1 MKINNPSLLWQ
12 TAFSTIARFAGVG
25 LNFLVAI
32 IITRNLPV
40 NEAGMLFMLMTLV
53 TGVALFSRVGLEQ
66 WIVKEVA
73 SLPEDNLAA
82 TQLHYLK
89 SAYRLLAVTS
99 FIVALVW
106 LIASPIFKP
115 TLFDNEIH
123 LSLLWI
129 AALGVIFFNIVIIH
143 SAFLKATHH
152 ISESLIVQNAL
163 PAITMLVSIGVFWPL
178 FTKQQN
184 YLWIYTVSLILAG
197 LISWYWLRQW
207 QPAISHSPSSQAV
220 KQVLVKSLPL
230 APVSMFAF
238 LMLWA
243 DTLMTGLLLKNE
255 DVALYNVAA
264 RLSFVSAFFLGALDA
279 TIYPRLLKIHKHT
292 PERLKSFFWQA
303 TLLVVSIL
311 SIVTLIL
318 IIIGKPILA
327 IFSETYIQ
335 AALTLSILLLA
346 QLARGFS
353 LTFSFMFIIQE
364 KVRILN
370 VLLFLALLI
379 NIIANLFLIPHYGIE
394 GAAAA
399 TLLANIALT
408 GSVILFFIKQRLLRE
423 IL

>member
-1 MKINNPSLLWQ
+1 MKLNNPSLLWQ

-82 TQLHYLK
+82 TQLYYLK
-89 SAYRLLAVTS
+89 SAYRLLAITT
-99 FIVALVW
+99 FISALLW

-123 LSLLWI
+123 LSLLWT
-129 AALGVIFFNIVIIH
+129 AALGVVFFNIVIIH

-163 PAITMLVSIGVFWPL
+163 PAVTMLISIGVFWPL
-178 FTKQQN
+178 FAKQQN
-184 YLWIYTVSLILAG
+184 YLWIYTISLILAG

-207 QPAISHSPSSQAV
+207 RPVISQSPSSQAI

-279 TIYPRLLKIHKHT
+279 TIYPRLLRLHKQNPAT
-292 PERLKSFFWQA
+292 LKAFFWKA
-303 TLLVVSIL
+303 TLLVIVIL
-311 SIVTLIL
+311 SAVTLLL

-327 IFSETYIQ
+327 IFSETYIK
-335 AALTLSILLLA
+335 ASLTLSILLVA
-346 QLARGFS
+346 QLVRGFS
-353 LTFSFMFIIQE
+353 LTFSFMFIMQE
-364 KVRILN
+364 KVKILN

-399 TLLANIALT
+399 TLLANMALT
-408 GSVILFFIKQRLLRE
+408 GSVILFFTKQRLLHE
-423 IL
+423 AL